1 MEGDGG
7 LKYWS
12 QEGKQ
17 GRQLS
22 LTELSLLK
30 SKDSIHACTRVL
42 NITILKNI
50 DPVFYNLI
58 IVGILGTCIYQQ
70 NMILCVLTVGIVNT
84 LHAYTVMIYLHACL
98 VNTVMIQCSNRKSEE

>member
-17 GRQLS
+17 GRLLS

-30 SKDSIHACTRVL
+30 SKDSTRVL
-42 NITILKNI
+42 NITILNDI

-58 IVGILGTCIYQQ
+58 IVGIVGTCIYQQ

-84 LHAYTVMIYLHACL
+84 LHACL
-98 VNTVMIQCSNRKSEE
+98 VNTVMIQCSNRKSQE

>member
-17 GRQLS
+17 GRRLS

-42 NITILKNI
+42 KITIQNDI

-58 IVGILGTCIYQQ
+58 IVGIVGTCIYQQ

-84 LHAYTVMIYLHACL
+84 LNACL
-98 VNTVMIQCSNRKSEE
+98 VNTVMIQCSNRKSQE

>member
-17 GRQLS
+17 GRRLS

-42 NITILKNI
+42 NITILNDI

-58 IVGILGTCIYQQ
+58 IVGIVGTCIYQQ

-84 LHAYTVMIYLHACL
+84 LHACL
-98 VNTVMIQCSNRKSEE
+98 VNTVMIQCSNRKSQE

>member
-1 MEGDGG
+1 MDTGQREAKLMEGDGG

-17 GRQLS
+17 GRRLS

-30 SKDSIHACTRVL
+30 SKDSTRVL
-42 NITILKNI
+42 KITILN
-50 DPVFYNLI
+50 D
-58 IVGILGTCIYQQ
+58 IVGTCIYQQ

-84 LHAYTVMIYLHACL
+84 LHACL
-98 VNTVMIQCSNRKSEE
+98 VNTVMIQCSNRKSQE

>member
-1 MEGDGG
+1 MDTGQREAKLMEGDGG

-17 GRQLS
+17 GRRSS

-30 SKDSIHACTRVL
+30 SKDSTRVL
-42 NITILKNI
+42 NITILNDI

-58 IVGILGTCIYQQ
+58 IVGIVGTCIYQQ

-84 LHAYTVMIYLHACL
+84 LHACL
-98 VNTVMIQCSNRKSEE
+98 VNTVMIQCSNRKSQE

>member
-17 GRQLS
+17 GRRLS

-30 SKDSIHACTRVL
+30 LKDSIHACTRVL
-42 NITILKNI
+42 NITILNDI

-84 LHAYTVMIYLHACL
+84 LNACL
-98 VNTVMIQCSNRKSEE
+98 VNTVMIQCSNRKSQE